1 MKKYNISKN
10 AFIDIVNLLNN
21 NYDTSQDIKLRDTT
35 PDILVKCG
43 IKNYPMLMNSSH
55 ILDNILTEDEAKELG
70 IYKKS
75 INYHGLGVKKFLETI
90 DQMDN
95 PIAIYRW
102 NYTKNKK
109 YGLKDYVVLTNINNN
124 IIPIYIE
131 TTGNYNNVEI
141 NTNKIKTI
149 YSSNNIIT
157 KLEQNVKNGYMK
169 KIYIKTKKTKL
180 TTTVNAAATTN
191 SFNDINIS

>member
-1 MKKYNISKN
+1 M
-10 AFIDIVNLLNN
+10 
-21 NYDTSQDIKLRDTT
+21 
-35 PDILVKCG
+35 
-43 IKNYPMLMNSSH
+43 
-55 ILDNILTEDEAKELG
+55 G
-70 IYKKS
+70 IYKKRT
-75 INYHGLGVKKFLETI
+75 NYHGLGVKKFLETI

-95 PIAIYRW
+95 PMAIYRW

-191 SFNDINIS
+191 SFNDTNIS